1 MNKKIL
7 LSISA
12 IVAIV
17 AVAAVATTAF
27 FSDTQTATGNTFSAG
42 TIEMAVDWVKDI
54 PIHLQDMKP
63 SQIGYTN
70 FTVRN
75 VGSDPINVT
84 KEIKVTSS
92 ETVSTNRPECIAEGG
107 VWSDNRCG
115 NGDDETHR
123 WTSKND
129 VDSVLQYDLSVKV
142 YTATGT
148 LAWNQTLHD
157 MDKTVAELQE
167 QKMFLGMIPSGYYMD
182 VVESYHMKSEAGNE
196 YQSDK
201 ITFDIVLTG
210 EQLTGKL
217 VLSNKNP
224 NRPVKDGWF
233 VLGTKTGTLNYGVK
247 DSKFNY
253 SFTGTAPLASTNYS
267 LIMYEEPFSFPAA
280 SGWPRTVKI
289 LGAGTTDGSGIIT
302 LTDSL
307 DTGDMLNAKIWLVK
321 TTDLTGS
328 TLGPS
333 FSPADYLFET
343 GMIDYY
349 KS

>member
-1 MNKKIL
+1 
-7 LSISA
+7 
-12 IVAIV
+12 
-17 AVAAVATTAF
+17 
-27 FSDTQTATGNTFSAG
+27 
-42 TIEMAVDWVKDI
+42 MAVDWVKDI

-75 VGSDPINVT
+75 IGSDPINVT
-84 KEIKVTSS
+84 KKIKNVVTSQGIN
-92 ETVSTNRPECIAEGG
+92 NRPECDAEKGQWNDRECTGG
-107 VWSDNRCG
+107 QDIH
-115 NGDDETHR
+115 DL
-123 WTSKND
+123 
-129 VDSVLQYDLSVKV
+129 DSVLQYDLSVKV

-157 MDKTVAELQE
+157 MDKTVAEL
-167 QKMFLGMIPSGYYMD
+167 KDTDMFLGMVPSGWHMD
-182 VVESYHMKSEAGNE
+182 VVESYHMASSTGNA
-196 YQSDK
+196 YQGDTMS
-201 ITFDIVLTG
+201 FDIQLTG
-210 EQLTGKL
+210 EQLTGTL
-217 VLSNKNP
+217 VMSNKDP

-233 VLGTKTGTLNYGVK
+233 VLETKTGTLTYGVK

-253 SFTGTAPLASTNYS
+253 SFKGTAPLADTNYS

-289 LGAGTTDGSGIIT
+289 LGAGTTDGSGSIT

-307 DTGDMLNAKIWLVK
+307 VTGDMLNAKIWLVK
-321 TTDLTGS
+321 TSDLTGS

-349 KS
+349 ES